1 MTTYQGYYK
10 PKNYQK
16 YEGDP
21 TNIVYRSSWEK
32 SVMHWL
38 DEKDE
43 VLKWSSEELAIPYIS
58 PVDNRKHRYFPD
70 FKATI
75 RSQDGTIKTYLIE
88 VKPYKQTKEPKPQ
101 KRKTKQYIT
110 EVVTWGVNSAKW
122 EAARNYCAAKGWEFM
137 IITEKELGRS

>member
-1 MTTYQGYYK
+1 
-10 PKNYQK
+10 
-16 YEGDP
+16 
-21 TNIVYRSSWEK
+21 
-32 SVMHWL
+32 MHWL